1 MTVKARILLLILWL
15 GYQTFYAQNLSDQ
28 TSTKL
33 VDLSD
38 IFEGKEWWQ
47 ASTSSDAKW
56 SQDQYIF
63 LKNTYSSFSER
74 AVLTTGNILPTSE
87 SQTIS
92 VNIDLNIKLSQ
103 YRSKL
108 NIYVGSEK
116 ADEWQLVSALY
127 SSHKGML
134 TVQLPIT
141 NNHLGQLMFEYIAD
155 ADVNDQLSIEA
166 ISWSKEV
173 ITQMAGVFPN
183 PINHQQPTFQY
194 HLSEGG
200 EYELRLIDMEGKL
213 RMKAF
218 KSLNSGTQV
227 EKLPADLPQGVY
239 HFQLLNQRTGRLIS
253 RPISVN

>member
-1 MTVKARILLLILWL
+1 MKSI
-15 GYQTFYAQNLSDQ
+15 
-28 TSTKL
+28 
-33 VDLSD
+33 DLSD
-38 IFEGKEWWQ
+38 VLQGKEWWQ
-47 ASTSSDAKW
+47 ASTSPDAKW
-56 SQDQYIF
+56 SQGQYLF

-74 AVLTTGNILPTSE
+74 AVLTTGNILPPSE

-103 YRSKL
+103 YRSRL

-116 ADEWQLVSALY
+116 ADAWKLVSALY
-127 SSHKGML
+127 SSHKGIL
-134 TVQLPIT
+134 TIQLPTT

-173 ITQMAGVFPN
+173 ITQMAKVFPN

-194 HLSEGG
+194 HLPEGG
-200 EYELRLIDMEGKL
+200 EYELRLIDMEGKV
-213 RMKAF
+213 RMKTF
-218 KSLNSGTQV
+218 KSLDSGIQV
-227 EKLPADLPQGVY
+227 EKLPADLPQGIY
-239 HFQLLNQRTGRLIS
+239 HFQLLDQRTGRLIS